1 MSQCGGQTHGRGAV
15 SGGRG
20 FRGPERQSVLREG
33 EAEEEKRKFLSHLRK
48 SDRITKLH
56 DCDPISS
63 SAGTGILGR
72 KHSIS
77 LEG

>member
-1 MSQCGGQTHGRGAV
+1 MSQCGGQTQGRGAV

-20 FRGPERQSVLREG
+20 FRGPERLREG
-33 EAEEEKRKFLSHLRK
+33 EADEEKRKFLSHLRK